1 MSIVNEVLRR
11 AMYGANLTETDVAA
25 EVAVDPKT
33 VRNWLHGQ
41 LPQARHRAI
50 LTKLL
55 GIEEERTWPELS
67 GARQPDLVAVYPR
80 RTALMRES
88 WLSLFES
95 AVSEIGIVAYD
106 AMFLLQ
112 DTDFVRCLRDK
123 CAAGTQVRVGLR
135 APGEATAALGDLDA
149 ETEMRVAN
157 VRSAV
162 SLLQPL
168 FPYAGFDLRLH
179 DVILYNSLYR
189 ADDELLVNQHAHG
202 IAGAESPVFHY
213 RRAPRGNMFQSYLA
227 SFETIWSQAESLHA
241 FRL

>member
-1 MSIVNEVLRR
+1 
-11 AMYGANLTETDVAA
+11 MYDANLTETDVAA

-41 LPQARHRAI
+41 LPQARHRAS

-80 RTALMRES
+80 RTALVREF

-95 AVSEIGIVAYD
+95 AVSEIGIVTYD

-112 DTDFVRCLRDK
+112 DPRFMQCLRDR
-123 CAAGTQVRVGLR
+123 CAAGARVRVGLW
-135 APGEATAALGDLDA
+135 APGEATAALGDPKAKA
-149 ETEMRVAN
+149 EVREAN
-157 VRSAV
+157 ARGAL

-168 FPYAGFDLRLH
+168 LPCDGFDLRLH
-179 DVILYNSLYR
+179 DVTLYNSLYR

-202 IAGAESPVFHY
+202 IVADESPVFHY
-213 RRAPRGNMFQSYLA
+213 RRASGGNIYQSYVA
-227 SFETIWSQAESLHA
+227 SFETIWSQAHSMHA

>member
-1 MSIVNEVLRR
+1 
-11 AMYGANLTETDVAA
+11 MYGANLTETDVAA

-33 VRNWLHGQ
+33 VRNWLQGQ

-80 RTALMRES
+80 RTTLMHEF

-112 DTDFVRCLRDK
+112 DIDFVQCLRGK
-123 CAAGTQVRVGLR
+123 CAAGARVRVGLC
-135 APGEATAALGDLDA
+135 APGEATAALSDLDA

-157 VRSAV
+157 ARSAV

-168 FPYAGFDLRLH
+168 MRYDGFELRLH
-179 DVILYNSLYR
+179 DVILYNSIFR

-213 RRAPRGNMFQSYLA
+213 RRAPRGITFQSYLA
-227 SFETIWSQAESLHA
+227 SFETIWSQAGSLHA
-241 FRL
+241 FGL